1 MNKTKRID
9 VKVMEEQFEAL
20 AKKAA
25 DFSMNLSE
33 YMIFCGMNARISVEI
48 GNFSALKTFSYEMD
62 FVTRMWKNGEITEQ
76 ERDRLKADLFK
87 KHTKSAGQ

>member
-9 VKVMEEQFEAL
+9 VKVTKEQFEAL

-25 DFSMNLSE
+25 DCGMNLSE

-48 GNFSALKTFSYEMD
+48 GNFSALKTL
-62 FVTRMWKNGEITEQ
+62 Q
-76 ERDRLKADLFK
+76 ERDRLRADPFAK
-87 KHTKSAGQ
+87 YTKSAGQ